1 MHASRRKPTGKVVLT
16 GIASRFG
23 RMLARALHQHY
34 PVVGLDPRGA
44 HHMPSD
50 IEVLPYDIR
59 RKKAEDVFRRE
70 PVQAVIHLPGEGAQ
84 SQGGRDGR
92 HQAVVGTRRILDFCQ
107 KHDVPKVVIVSSSAL
122 YGPSPDNNQFLTEE
136 APLLAGREN
145 SAMRDLVEADMIATT
160 FFWRHP
166 EVDTVVLRPAHLV
179 GRLSNPVSLYL
190 RSQPVP
196 TMLGYDPMVQV
207 LSPDDAIDAIL
218 LALKPGIRGVF
229 NIAGPAPAPL
239 SEILRRLGRTRVP
252 LPEPLLRMAIG
263 TLLGRSRKD
272 IGPTELDHLK
282 YICMVDDRAARE
294 TLGYR
299 PLRTLDQ
306 TLIHLRA

>member
-1 MHASRRKPTGKVVLT
+1 MNASKNKPTGKVVLT

-23 RMLARALHQHY
+23 RMLARALHQKY
-34 PVVGLDPRGA
+34 SVIGLDPRGA
-44 HHMPSD
+44 HHMPQD
-50 IEVLPYDIR
+50 IEVLAYDIR

-70 PVQAVIHLPGEGAQ
+70 NIQAVIHLPAEGGAMR
-84 SQGGRDGR
+84 GRTEGR
-92 HQAVVGTRRILDFCQ
+92 HQAVIGTRRILEFCR
-107 KHDVPKVVIVSSSAL
+107 KHDVPKVVIVSSAAL

-136 APLLAGREN
+136 APLLAGRQN
-145 SAMRDLVEADMIATT
+145 SAMRDLVEADMIGTT

-179 GRLSNPVSLYL
+179 GRIGNAVSQYL

-196 TMLGYDPMVQV
+196 TVMGYDPMVQV
-207 LSPDDAIDAIL
+207 LSPDDAIDAIM

-239 SEILRRLGRTRVP
+239 SEVLRRLRRTRLP
-252 LPEPLLRMAIG
+252 LPEPLLRATIRPMLKRG
-263 TLLGRSRKD
+263 GKTL
-272 IGPTELDHLK
+272 GPIELDHLK
-282 YICMVDDRAARE
+282 YVCMVDDSAARA

-306 TLIHLRA
+306 TLIHIRA